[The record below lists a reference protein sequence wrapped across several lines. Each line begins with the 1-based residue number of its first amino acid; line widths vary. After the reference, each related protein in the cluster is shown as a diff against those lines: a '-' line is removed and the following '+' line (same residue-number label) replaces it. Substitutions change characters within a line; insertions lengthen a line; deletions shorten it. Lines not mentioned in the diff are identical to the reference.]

1 MKKGLSPAV
10 AIEGVAAVAL
20 GVAALAVW
28 LGGWHTEFLGVS
40 LSVRAVS
47 RPLFLVA
54 ALLALRW
61 FLTPRVDRR
70 RHFADAGAR
79 VFTGA
84 IVTAGVL
91 AWTTFVSPH
100 LGGADS
106 YGYVS
111 ASERLRAGTLIQ
123 PEPLASVLP
132 YPDAIFPATPLGYVP
147 AARQP
152 GASVPA
158 YPLGLPA
165 LMALATEIAGPR
177 APFYVALVMGLVL
190 MATCYGMVYRWT
202 REPVIALAA
211 SGALAFHPVVFAY
224 AIQAMSDVP
233 ATALFLLAAACLM
246 SERPGLAFLGGLA
259 GALAFITRPALFPGT
274 AALALIAIISGR
286 NSTRRVTGFAAA
298 LAIGVVV
305 QLSLQWYLYGHPLG
319 NGYGGASDLFSF
331 GHLPTNVRSYAYWS
345 VAMHGSFWLVAFVL
359 GLWLHR
365 DASAYALLAAASV
378 AAVIPYAIYR
388 PYDHWETLR
397 FILPLLVVST
407 LVAIVGL
414 FKGARRSAGP
424 HAGTV
429 AGDRVHAR
437 LRRAVG
443 SLARSAPGPDARTRG
458 RALRPGGRARGSRDA
473 GSRRDHGVAPLRQ
486 SPLLR
491 EAANARLGQD
501 SAGAVRENGD
511 RARGRGHAGVSH
523 ARWRGRG
530 DRVRAPP
537 RTGDRRSCLAA
548 GRAAARHQAV
558 RSPCTLT
565 AGSPTSALRAS
576 VGCRIAAR
584 CARRCRFAASPLQ
597 VARRSARGRIRVIP
611 RAERRAT

>member
-1 MKKGLSPAV
+1 MKKGSSPDVAKTAEKGTVPFLAV
-10 AIEGVAAVAL
+10 FAIEGVAAVAL

-79 VFTGA
+79 VVAGA
-84 IVTAGVL
+84 LVTAGVL
-91 AWTTFVSPH
+91 AWTTYVSPY

-190 MATCYGMVYRWT
+190 MATCYGIVYRWT

-305 QLSLQWYLYGHPLG
+305 QLALQWYLYGHPLG

-331 GHLPTNVRSYAYWS
+331 GHLPTNLRSYTYWS

-414 FKGARRSAGP
+414 FKGARRSAGA
-424 HAGTV
+424 HAGPWLAIACTLVFV
-429 AGDRVHAR
+429 ALWVRWLDRHQVLTLERAEERFGQAGELVVRATPGHAVIMAS
-437 LRRAVG
+437 LHSG
-443 SLARSAPGPDARTRG
+443 SLRYYAKRQTLDWAKIPQGQFERTVIALEAAGMPVFLMLDGEEEVTAFERRHG
-458 RALRPGGRARGSRDA
+458 RVIDDRAWLPA
-473 GSRRDHGVAPLRQ
+473 GQRRDIRLYEAP
-486 SPLLR
+486 
-491 EAANARLGQD
+491 AR
-501 SAGAVRENGD
+501 
-511 RARGRGHAGVSH
+511 
-523 ARWRGRG
+523 
-530 DRVRAPP
+530 
-537 RTGDRRSCLAA
+537 
-548 GRAAARHQAV
+548 
-558 RSPCTLT
+558 
-565 AGSPTSALRAS
+565 
-576 VGCRIAAR
+576 
-584 CARRCRFAASPLQ
+584 
-597 VARRSARGRIRVIP
+597 
-611 RAERRAT
+611 